1 MANKQNFSHSIIHD
15 INEWVRRF
23 DFSTKTNFKAYKLH
37 GIKALRNV
45 KIKWDFL
52 RAAMKFWETK
62 NHVFRFKTTEIFP
75 TIEEFSAILGYDP
88 SKKFVAVSCD
98 PKHRESLFDAL
109 GLPTSITSCMVEG
122 HMMNLHVILSRLI
135 NKQTY
140 GVIDNMQKFF
150 GLALCFMG
158 EFLLCF
164 GKHGFMDARTINVLS
179 QIKDGNNPVSLILA
193 KTLLG
198 LDSVSWWKVSKLS
211 WESLDFADMANGTTG
226 YDC

>member
-1 MANKQNFSHSIIHD
+1 
-15 INEWVRRF
+15 
-23 DFSTKTNFKAYKLH
+23 
-37 GIKALRNV
+37 
-45 KIKWDFL
+45 
-52 RAAMKFWETK
+52 
-62 NHVFRFKTTEIFP
+62 
-75 TIEEFSAILGYDP
+75 
-88 SKKFVAVSCD
+88 
-98 PKHRESLFDAL
+98 
-109 GLPTSITSCMVEG
+109 
-122 HMMNLHVILSRLI
+122 MMHLHVILSRLI

-193 KTLLG
+193 ETLLG